1 MNYYRKK
8 PVVVRAIQ
16 LNHANRRR
24 VESLLESKGMAVLLG
39 RTNECSDPCR
49 EDAPWLDLVIP
60 TLEGDHLAKHGDWII
75 EGVQGELY
83 PCKPDIFAATYE
95 PIPSEGGGEGG

>member
-1 MNYYRKK
+1 MQKFRKK
-8 PVVVRAIQ
+8 PVVIRAIQ
-16 LNHANRRR
+16 LNHANRKR
-24 VESLLESKGMAVLLG
+24 VESLLGSKGMAVLLG
-39 RTNECSDPCR
+39 RSNECSDHCG

-83 PCKPDIFAATYE
+83 PCKPDIFAAPYE
-95 PIPSEGGGEGG
+95 PTDESEGQ